1 MTLNIL
7 VLTTATFDPA
17 QLDRIRAVAPDAR
30 LTHAAARDAEALPAE
45 LWADL
50 DVLYTVDTL
59 PEPERVP
66 RLRWV
71 QLHFAGV
78 EDVVTQPLARRV
90 PVTNAS
96 GVHST
101 AIAEWTLA
109 AILARSRRLPLAFGL
124 QQNSIWPK
132 DRWGLFVPDELRG
145 ATIGIVGYGAIGREI
160 GRLCSA
166 FGMNVIG
173 LRRGSGGPGG
183 ANADRPRW
191 IAPDLRDLSPAPA
204 HIESIDALPD
214 VLPLCDVVVLALPL
228 TSATERLFNGATLTR
243 MKPGSLLLNIGR
255 GGVIDE
261 PALVAGLAAGRPG
274 AAALD
279 VFAEEPLPAN
289 SPLWSAPNVI
299 ITPHVSG
306 FSPRYDERAMTLFA
320 DNLARFQHGEPL
332 FNLVDIEAGY

>member
-7 VLTTATFDPA
+7 ILTTATFDTA
-17 QLDRIRAVAPDAR
+17 QLDHIHAAAPDAR
-30 LTHAAARDAEALPAE
+30 LTHAAARDADTLPDE
-45 LWADL
+45 LWGDL

-59 PEPERVP
+59 PEPERTP

-124 QQNSIWPK
+124 QQKSIWPK

-145 ATIGIVGYGAIGREI
+145 ATVGIVGYGAIGREI
-160 GRLCSA
+160 GRLCAA

-173 LRRGSGGPGG
+173 LRRGSGGS
-183 ANADRPRW
+183 NADRPRW
-191 IAPDLRDLSPAPA
+191 VAPDLRDLPPAPA
-204 HIESIDALPD
+204 RIEPIEALPD

-228 TSATERLFNGATLTR
+228 TSATERLFNGATLQR

-320 DNLARFQHGEPL
+320 DNLVRFQKGEPL
-332 FNLVDIEAGY
+332 FNLVDVAAGY

>member
-7 VLTTATFDPA
+7 ILTTATFDTA
-17 QLDRIRAVAPDAR
+17 QLDHIHAAAPDAR
-30 LTHAAARDAEALPAE
+30 LTHAAARDADTLPDE
-45 LWADL
+45 LWGDL

-59 PEPERVP
+59 PEPERTP

-124 QQNSIWPK
+124 QQKSIWPK

-160 GRLCSA
+160 GRLCAA

-173 LRRGSGGPGG
+173 LRRGSGGS
-183 ANADRPRW
+183 NADRPRW
-191 IAPDLRDLSPAPA
+191 VAPDLRDLPPAPA
-204 HIESIDALPD
+204 RIEPIEALPD

-228 TSATERLFNGATLTR
+228 TSATERLFNGATLQR

-320 DNLARFQHGEPL
+320 DNLVRFQKGEPL
-332 FNLVDIEAGY
+332 FNLVDVAAGY